1 MFKVRAAS
9 DRGVAR
15 FDWLDSRHSFS
26 FGHYYDPQQMGF
38 GVLRVINED
47 KINPGQG
54 FGMHS
59 HQDMEII
66 TYVLEGALEHQDSLG
81 NRSVIRAGDVQ
92 RMTAGT
98 GIRHSEFNASTQER
112 VHLLQI
118 WILPDTTGLPPGY
131 EEIHLEVQGENQSP
145 LRLIG
150 SRQGQGEGVTTPQVT
165 IHQDVNLYLAR
176 LHPHQE
182 VTYPLGT
189 QRSLWL
195 QVAQGS
201 LELNDRSLSAGDGV
215 GITELAE
222 ITLRGVSEGAEAL
235 LFDLPA

>member
-131 EEIHLEVQGENQSP
+131 EEIHLEFGGSGRKSVPFAPHWVSSGTGGRGNHSP
-145 LRLIG
+145 SNHS
-150 SRQGQGEGVTTPQVT
+150 SRCE
-165 IHQDVNLYLAR
+165 
-176 LHPHQE
+176 
-182 VTYPLGT
+182 
-189 QRSLWL
+189 
-195 QVAQGS
+195 
-201 LELNDRSLSAGDGV
+201 SLSGSSASSP
-215 GITELAE
+215 
-222 ITLRGVSEGAEAL
+222 RS
-235 LFDLPA
+235 DLPPRDSTIAVASSGSG

>member
-1 MFKVRAAS
+1 MIQVRAAS
-9 DRGVAR
+9 DRGVAQ

-26 FGHYYDPQQMGF
+26 FGHYYDPAHMSF

-47 KINPGQG
+47 KIQPGKG

-59 HQDMEII
+59 HQDMEIL
-66 TYVLEGALEHQDSLG
+66 TYVLQGALEHQDSLG

-98 GIRHSEFNASTQER
+98 GIRHSEFNASSQEP

-118 WILPDTTGLPPGY
+118 WIVPDTVGLQPSY
-131 EEIHLEVQGENQSP
+131 EEIHLQEAFAPQGSSP

-150 SRQGQGEGVTTPQVT
+150 SRQGQEGAVTL
-165 IHQDVNLYLAR
+165 HQDVKLYLAR
-176 LHPHQE
+176 LKDQE
-182 VTYPLGT
+182 EVSYRIQSG
-189 QRSLWL
+189 RSLWL

-201 LELNDRSLSAGDGV
+201 LQVNDRQLTAGDGA
-215 GITELAE
+215 GITAIEEISLTGSSEQAE
-222 ITLRGVSEGAEAL
+222 VL
-235 LFDLPA
+235 LFDLPAL

>member
-1 MFKVRAAS
+1 MLKVRAAN

-47 KINPGQG
+47 KISPGKG

-66 TYVLEGALEHQDSLG
+66 TYILQGALEHQDSLG
-81 NRSVIRAGDVQ
+81 NRSIIRAGDVQ

-98 GIRHSEFNASTQER
+98 GIRHSEFNASTQDT

-118 WILPDTTGLPPGY
+118 WIVPDTAGLPPGY
-131 EEIHLEVQGENQSP
+131 EEIHLDFKGENDPP
-145 LRLIG
+145 LRLIA
-150 SRQGQGEGVTTPQVT
+150 SRQGQARGVT
-165 IHQDVNLYLAR
+165 IHQDVNLYVAR
-176 LHPHQE
+176 LHPDQE
-182 VTYPLGT
+182 VTYPLGSE
-189 QRSLWL
+189 RSLWL

-201 LELNDRSLSAGDGV
+201 FELNDRPLTTGDGV

-222 ITLRGVSEGAEAL
+222 ITLRGVSTGAEAL
-235 LFDLPA
+235 LFDLPKL

>member
-1 MFKVRAAS
+1 MRKF
-9 DRGVAR
+9 
-15 FDWLDSRHSFS
+15 
-26 FGHYYDPQQMGF
+26 
-38 GVLRVINED
+38 
-47 KINPGQG
+47 
-54 FGMHS
+54 
-59 HQDMEII
+59 
-66 TYVLEGALEHQDSLG
+66 
-81 NRSVIRAGDVQ
+81 
-92 RMTAGT
+92 
-98 GIRHSEFNASTQER
+98 
-112 VHLLQI
+112 I
-118 WILPDTTGLPPGY
+118 WS
-131 EEIHLEVQGENQSP
+131 LEVQGENQSP